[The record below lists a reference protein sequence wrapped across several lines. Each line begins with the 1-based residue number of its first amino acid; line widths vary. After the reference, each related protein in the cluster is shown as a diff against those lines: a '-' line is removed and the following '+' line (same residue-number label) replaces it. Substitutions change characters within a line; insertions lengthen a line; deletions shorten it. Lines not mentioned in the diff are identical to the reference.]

1 MTAPS
6 GMGPLAWRYGF
17 RLKCKVSGRARGS
30 LSEGAGFAKQRL
42 REFVPNLFCEKGVL
56 KSPQTFQNPKIQNI
70 FSADDAQSK
79 RGAHSDGFL
88 PWIHKG
94 VAAVHCHEICRHEAP
109 DDGLAQDD
117 GVVGVA
123 RDEHQHKDHLAH

>member
-1 MTAPS
+1 MLTDRCKKLPLRGKTSPAP
-6 GMGPLAWRYGF
+6 GEDVTIGDKKGNLAR
-17 RLKCKVSGRARGS
+17 
-30 LSEGAGFAKQRL
+30 ERL
-42 REFVPNLFCEKGVL
+42 RGFVPNPFCEKGVL

-70 FSADDAQSK
+70 FSAEYAQSK

-88 PWIHKG
+88 PRIHKG
-94 VAAVHCHEICRHEAP
+94 VAAVHCHKICRHEAP

-117 GVVGVA
+117 GIVGVA